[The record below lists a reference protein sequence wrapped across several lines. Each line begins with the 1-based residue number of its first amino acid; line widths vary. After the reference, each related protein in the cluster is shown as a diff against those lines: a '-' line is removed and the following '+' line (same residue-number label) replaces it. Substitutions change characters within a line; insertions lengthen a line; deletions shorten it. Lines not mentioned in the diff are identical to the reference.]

1 MNKKEISDLENAIS
15 FRFKDQSILKRS
27 LTHKSFDKNN
37 NNEILEFLGD
47 RVLGLV
53 ISEKLIRDFPNEAVG
68 LLDKRYSKLVNKETC
83 HKISQSFNLGDFILL
98 GQTEINSKGNEKK
111 SILADAC
118 ESLIGAI
125 YSDSGYGESRKF
137 IFKFWNK
144 EFELLKNSNLVDP
157 KSFLQEWTLNR
168 YKELPEY
175 KLLGQSGPDHNL
187 LFSVE
192 LSFKEYKKA
201 TKEGKS
207 IKDAEMKAAESFI
220 KLNNIDK

>member
-1 MNKKEISDLENAIS
+1 MYKKEISDLENTIS
-15 FRFKDQSILKRS
+15 FKFKDQSILKRS
-27 LTHKSFDKNN
+27 LTHKSFDKND
-37 NNEILEFLGD
+37 NNESVEFLGD

-53 ISEKLIRDFPNEAVG
+53 ISEKLISDFPNDSEG

-83 HKISQSFNLGDFILL
+83 YKISQSLNLGDFILL
-98 GQTEINSKGNEKK
+98 GSTEINSKGNEKK

-125 YSDSGYGESRKF
+125 YLDSGYEESKKF
-137 IFKFWNK
+137 ICNFWNE
-144 EFELLKNSNLVDP
+144 EFESMDSNLIDP
-157 KSFLQEWTLNR
+157 KSFLQEWTLKR

-175 KLLGQSGPDHNL
+175 KLLDQSGPDHAP

-201 TKEGKS
+201 TNEGKS

-220 KLNNIDK
+220 KLNKIVK

>member
-1 MNKKEISDLENAIS
+1 MQNKEISDLENTIS
-15 FRFKDQSILKRS
+15 FKFNDQSILRRS
-27 LTHKSFDKNN
+27 LTHKSFDKDY
-37 NNEILEFLGD
+37 NNETLEFLGD

-53 ISEKLIRDFPNEAVG
+53 ISEKLINEFPNEPEG

-83 HKISQSFNLGDFILL
+83 HKVSQFLNLGDFILL
-98 GQTEINSKGNEKK
+98 GSTEINSKGNEKK

-125 YSDSGYGESRKF
+125 YSDGGYEESRKF

-144 EFELLKNSNLVDP
+144 EFESLDNNLVDP
-157 KSFLQEWTLNR
+157 KSFLQEWTLKR
-168 YKELPEY
+168 YKELPKY
-175 KLLGQSGPDHNL
+175 KLFDQSGPDHDP

-192 LSFKEYKKA
+192 LSFKEYKK
-201 TKEGKS
+201 TIKEGKS

-220 KLNNIDK
+220 RLNKIVK

>member
-1 MNKKEISDLENAIS
+1 MYKKEISDLENAIS
-15 FRFKDQSILKRS
+15 FKFKDQSILRRS
-27 LTHKSFDKNN
+27 LTHKSFDKDY
-37 NNEILEFLGD
+37 NNETLEFLGD

-53 ISEKLIRDFPNEAVG
+53 ISEKLISDFPNDPEG

-83 HKISQSFNLGDFILL
+83 LKISQSFNLGDFIFL
-98 GQTEINSKGNEKK
+98 GSTEINSKGNEKK

-125 YSDSGYGESRKF
+125 YSDSGYEESRKF
-137 IFKFWNK
+137 ILKFWNK
-144 EFELLKNSNLVDP
+144 EFESLDSDNLIDP
-157 KSFLQEWTLNR
+157 KSFLQEWTLKR

-175 KLLGQSGPDHNL
+175 KLLDQSGPDHDP

-192 LSFKEYKKA
+192 LSFKEYKK
-201 TKEGKS
+201 TTEEGKS

-220 KLNNIDK
+220 RLNKIVK

>member
-1 MNKKEISDLENAIS
+1 MYKKEISDLENAIS
-15 FRFKDQSILKRS
+15 FKFKDQSILRRS
-27 LTHKSFDKNN
+27 LTHKSFNKDD

-53 ISEKLIRDFPNEAVG
+53 ISEKLINDFPNDPEGV
-68 LLDKRYSKLVNKETC
+68 LDKRYSKLVNKETC
-83 HKISQSFNLGDFILL
+83 HKVSQSLNLGDFILL
-98 GQTEINSKGNEKK
+98 GSTEISSKGNEKK

-125 YSDSGYGESRKF
+125 YSDSGYEESRKF
-137 IFKFWNK
+137 IFKFWNN
-144 EFELLKNSNLVDP
+144 EFESLDINLVDP
-157 KSFLQEWTLNR
+157 KSFLQEWTLKR

-175 KLLGQSGPDHNL
+175 KLLDQSGPDHEP

-201 TKEGKS
+201 TEEGKS
-207 IKDAEMKAAESFI
+207 IKEAEMKAAESFI
-220 KLNNIDK
+220 IFNKIVK